1 MALDFTV
8 KDVIHK
14 VTAKNGAAL
23 LKNLR
28 EVRSDFKLTAQTQEA

>member
-14 VTAKNGAAL
+14 VTNK
-23 LKNLR
+23 LKR
-28 EVRSDFKLTAQTQEA
+28 EVDALYETWL